1 MQVQYNYLD
10 RKFVKY
16 VTEDF
21 SIQQAKNFLQDTGF
35 RCVPILDKTE
45 KKFLGNVY
53 EIDTFKYDGS
63 FEDSVINI
71 AEDVDATV
79 REDESF
85 FRVFFSIKKYPYLAV
100 VNAEGEFTGIL
111 PHSKVM
117 EIFED
122 ALGVHTKGHML
133 TIGVYDFD
141 HTLKKLTSIISKYSP
156 IQSLITLHSDQFVRQ
171 IVITVPKEVQH
182 STLEKIHEELTKAN
196 FRIVHMDRLS

>member
-21 SIQQAKNFLQDTGF
+21 SIQQAKKFLQDTGF

-85 FRVFFSIKKYPYLAV
+85 FRVFFRGS
-100 VNAEGEFTGIL
+100 
-111 PHSKVM
+111 
-117 EIFED
+117 
-122 ALGVHTKGHML
+122 
-133 TIGVYDFD
+133 
-141 HTLKKLTSIISKYSP
+141 
-156 IQSLITLHSDQFVRQ
+156 
-171 IVITVPKEVQH
+171 
-182 STLEKIHEELTKAN
+182 
-196 FRIVHMDRLS
+196 